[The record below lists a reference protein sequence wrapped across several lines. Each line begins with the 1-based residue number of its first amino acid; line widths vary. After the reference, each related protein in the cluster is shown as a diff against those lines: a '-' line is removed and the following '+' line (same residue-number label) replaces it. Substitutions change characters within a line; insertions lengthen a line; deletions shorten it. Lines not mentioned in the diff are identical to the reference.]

1 MGSVI
6 GALQV
11 GTLAQI
17 NDEGKSLKCK
27 QILIIFFRLY
37 LYAHHSGESINDSH
51 AEVIARR
58 AFVAWIYS
66 QLFWCLI
73 DKKLNEKEEKYSSAS
88 AASNLTN
95 HPGVSQIP
103 LLLSSVADSDS
114 NSKYQFRSDVS
125 FHFFVT
131 CGPCGC
137 ATDDNNYDKTMTN
150 APYNLTQV
158 VRKPGRGVETLSVSC
173 SDKVCLTE

>member
-1 MGSVI
+1 M
-6 GALQV
+6 
-11 GTLAQI
+11 
-17 NDEGKSLKCK
+17 
-27 QILIIFFRLY
+27 
-37 LYAHHSGESINDSH
+37 
-51 AEVIARR
+51 
-58 AFVAWIYS
+58 AWIYS

-73 DKKLNEKEEKYSSAS
+73 DKKLNKKEEKYSSAS

-103 LLLSSVADSDS
+103 LLLSSVADSGS

-173 SDKVCLTE
+173 SDKVCLTEWYKAFEILNLMSVTPYPFDDKLILFIVYVFKSFMALGQHYDSLQSGQ